1 MKEERE
7 REHRTKS
14 GCSWLVLGVQQE
26 LEQELFLRL
35 ASRSCPLVFPN
46 ASRQSATHLKEKQLR
61 MRYIDDFVLCPGE
74 QSEEKLPIDLR
85 GCDITFESP

>member
-7 REHRTKS
+7 STAPNLDAAGWYWE
-14 GCSWLVLGVQQE
+14 CSRSLRRSFSSVLP
-26 LEQELFLRL
+26 
-35 ASRSCPLVFPN
+35 RSCPLVLPN